1 MSNSGAKKTKSAKTQ
16 KAVNK
21 EFDKVINQLEK
32 ENEAFQTPHSHMV
45 MFAIASLLA
54 AGAPV
59 VLYTTN
65 SLYDGKA
72 ETRLAWFGAIWAATA
87 AILCLTYNALAT
99 STRKKLLLSREA
111 AVGVPGDRA
120 DKEVKVVT
128 ANEAAYYALVGG
140 GVEIRIDVG
149 VVEIRIGVG
158 VVEIII
164 GVGVVEI
171 IIGVGVVEIRIG
183 VGVVEIRIGVGG

>member
-128 ANEAAYYALVGG
+128 ANEAAYYALAAVNLLYVAVFALCTGYLLPSQELSPG
-140 GVEIRIDVG
+140 INFLIASGASAAFAAAAVSVRAL
-149 VVEIRIGVG
+149 
-158 VVEIII
+158 
-164 GVGVVEI
+164 
-171 IIGVGVVEIRIG
+171 
-183 VGVVEIRIGVGG
+183 